1 MSSITTAKQMIDLRM
16 AQLREAQYQ
25 LRAAIGNS
33 FLTCLS
39 CKKKSKVSTITLIQT
54 HWYVAPQGCTGGD
67 YWNAG
72 EKQYNCPK
80 CGHRNRDY
88 NHPEFKEASKHEDAF
103 KCVEKEYAR

>member
-1 MSSITTAKQMIDLRM
+1 MIDLRM
-16 AQLREAQYQ
+16 KQLTEATYQLRE
-25 LRAAIGNS
+25 AIGNS
-33 FLTCLS
+33 FLTCRS
-39 CKKKSKVSTITLIQT
+39 CKKKSKVSTIVLIQT

-80 CGHRNRDY
+80 CGHRNRDL
-88 NHPEFKEASKHEDAF
+88 NNEGFKEASRHEDAF